1 MRYEELA
8 QLIDKLHQS
17 SVAYLEVTS
26 EHERIVLAKEVPQP
40 TAIQA
45 STEVSD
51 VSTIT
56 QPTSAVAQAV
66 TEPAASQSA
75 VETPVAAEP
84 VGRVINSPMVGV
96 VYLQPNPEA
105 EVYVSV
111 GDSVKKGDVLCLIEA
126 MKLMNE
132 ITAPQDGVVSEI
144 LVTNEM
150 VVEYNQPLIRIQS

>member
-26 EHERIVLAKEVPQP
+26 ENERIVLAKEVPQP

-45 STEVSD
+45 PVEVSD
-51 VSTIT
+51 VPTIT
-56 QPTSAVAQAV
+56 QPAPAV

-75 VETPVAAEP
+75 VEIPVAAEP

-96 VYLQPNPEA
+96 VYLQPNPDA
-105 EVYVSV
+105 DVYVSV